1 MAKMFGAS
9 GLIGLSL
16 VVAFAAEAN
25 TFTTF
30 ETGHVR
36 PLAFSGDGT
45 RLYAVNTPDN
55 RLEIFAV
62 GGLGLTQ
69 IGSVDVGLEP
79 CAVALR
85 NDNEAWVVNHLSDS
99 VSIIDL
105 SATPPRVVRTL
116 LVGDEPR
123 DIVFAGS
130 GGNRAFITTAHRG
143 QNSIGS
149 PQLTTAGVGRADVW
163 VFDAFSLGTALGGN
177 PISVLTLFGDTP
189 RPLAA
194 SPDGS
199 TVYAGV
205 FHSGNKTTVVS
216 EGAVCDTSEA
226 NINANLV
233 QSSCTVGGQTV
244 PGGLPLP
251 HRDHTGEV
259 RPEVGLIVKHDG
271 THWRD
276 ELGRIWDNAVKFDL
290 PDYDVFTINANAN
303 PPSQS
308 AAVSGVGTILFNMAV
323 NPVTGKVYVTNGE
336 ARNEVRFEGPG
347 GGGTTVQGRLMEYRI
362 TVLDGPTVQPRH
374 LNKHIDYNVRPA
386 PAGVKDD
393 SLATPL
399 DMAISSDGLTLY
411 TVAFGSS
418 KVGIFDVA
426 ELESDTFTP
435 SDGDHIVLSGGG
447 PSGIVLDEVRER
459 LYVLTRFDN
468 SISVVDIATGSEIE
482 HRSFHNPEPSSVVTG
497 RRFLYDAH
505 FTSSN
510 GEASCSSCHIFAD
523 FDSLAWDLGN
533 PDDEKIPNPLPIKL
547 ENVAVL
553 AGEDVD
559 FDFFH
564 PMKGPMTTQ
573 TLRGMANHGA
583 MHWRGDRADVND
595 PFNEDISFRNFRGAF
610 PGLVGRASMI
620 PESDMQAFADFAL
633 QIILPPNPIRALDNS
648 RTPDQQAGLN
658 FMTGDRRSDGVFVG
672 GDTGFNCV
680 GCHTFNPSQGFF
692 GGNGEASFENETQIL
707 KIAHLRNMY
716 QKVGMFGMPQVGFF
730 NSGNNGHQGPQVRG
744 FGFLH
749 DGSTDT
755 LFRFFNATVFNEG
768 PFFNPVGFNGGD
780 NQRRQVEAMVLAFDS
795 NLAPIVG
802 QQITLS
808 NVNNVVAGPRINLLL
823 ARAAATYP
831 VPGNPGSPECDVI
844 VKGAVNGES
853 RGWFRSAPNT
863 FRSDRALEPLLTDAQ
878 LRAFAA
884 VPAQE
889 LTYTCVP
896 PGSGIR
902 AGIDR
907 DLDGFYDRDELD
919 AGSDPADFSSNPN
932 NVTPTATFT
941 STSTSTPT
949 ETGTPEDTATAT
961 STPTVT
967 DTPVAPNTFTPTAT
981 PTVTPTFTP
990 TPTQTYTPSATSSPS
1005 PTPSVTPTP
1014 TPEPVCAL
1022 QPRTGCR
1029 VSTGARLKI
1038 RLRSVSSQ
1046 QVAWSWL
1053 KGTAPVSEFGN
1064 PTATTSYAL
1073 CVYDEEALQAEHVL
1087 KLEAGAGGVC
1097 PAKACWRTVGSS
1109 TPRGYRYRDR
1119 EAHQDGVSKISLAGG
1134 KPDRDKLLFVA
1145 KGPVIPVPMP
1155 VSAAALFHQDQ
1166 TVVAQLVNSDGFC
1179 WESSFAP
1186 ADVRT
1191 NESDYYDAR
1200 K

>member
-1 MAKMFGAS
+1 MAKTLWAAR
-9 GLIGLSL
+9 LTALSL
-16 VVAFAAEAN
+16 MVAFVAEAN

-36 PLAFSGDGT
+36 PLAFSADGT

-62 GGLGLTQ
+62 AGLGLTH

-85 NDNEAWVVNHLSDS
+85 SHNEAWVVNHLSDS
-99 VSIIDL
+99 VSIVDL
-105 SATPPRVVRTL
+105 SASPPRVVRTL

-123 DIVFAGS
+123 DIVFAGT

-143 QNSIGS
+143 QNSLVS
-149 PQLTTAGVGRADVW
+149 PQLTTPGVGRADVW
-163 VFDAFSLGTALGGN
+163 VFDANNLGTTLGGF
-177 PISVLTLFGDTP
+177 PLSILTLFGDTP

-199 TVYAGV
+199 TVYAGI
-205 FHSGNKTTVVS
+205 FHSGNQTTVVS
-216 EGAVCDTSEA
+216 EGAVCNTSSA
-226 NINANLV
+226 NINANVV
-233 QSSCTVGGQTV
+233 QGPCTVGGETV

-251 HRDHTGEV
+251 HRDHTGAV
-259 RPEVGLIVKHDG
+259 RPEVGLIVKYDG
-271 THWRD
+271 AHWRD
-276 ELGRIWDNAVKFDL
+276 ELGRIWDNAVKFELHDN
-290 PDYDVFTINANAN
+290 DVFAIDADAN
-303 PPSQS
+303 PPAA
-308 AAVSGVGTILFNMAV
+308 AAVFQGVGTILFNMAV
-323 NPVTGKVYVTNGE
+323 NPVSGKVYVTNGE

-347 GGGTTVQGRLMEYRI
+347 NASTTVQGRLAEYRI
-362 TVLDGPTVQPRH
+362 TVIDGATAQARH
-374 LNKHIDYNVRPA
+374 LNKHIDYGVLPA
-386 PAGVKDD
+386 PAGVKDR

-399 DMAISSDGLTLY
+399 DMAISSDGSTLY

-426 ELESDTFTP
+426 ELESDTFVP
-435 SDGDHIVLSGGG
+435 DSADHIVVSGGG
-447 PSGIVLDEVRER
+447 PSGIVLDEGRGR

-468 SISVVDIATGSEIE
+468 AISVVDIATRSEID
-482 HRSFHNPEPSSVVTG
+482 HRGFHNPEPASVVAG
-497 RRFLYDAH
+497 RPFLYDAH

-510 GEASCSSCHIFAD
+510 GEASCSSCHIFGD

-533 PDDEKIPNPLPIKL
+533 PDDERIPNPLPIKL
-547 ENVAVL
+547 QTVAEL

-583 MHWRGDRADVND
+583 MHWRGDRADLND

-610 PGLVGRASMI
+610 PGLVGRDSMI

-648 RTPDQQAGLN
+648 LTPEQQAGRN
-658 FMTGDRRSDGVFVG
+658 FMTGDRRSDGIFVG
-672 GDTGFNCV
+672 GGTGFNCV

-716 QKVGMFGMPQVGFF
+716 QKVGMFGIPQVAFF
-730 NSGNNGHQGPQVRG
+730 NSGNKGPQGRG

-755 LFRFFNATVFNEG
+755 LFRFFNATVFNDG
-768 PFFNPVGFNGGD
+768 GTFNPVGFNGGN
-780 NQRRQVEAMVLAFDS
+780 NQRRQVEAFVLAFDS

-808 NVNNVVAGPRINLLL
+808 NENGPVAGPRIDLLL
-823 ARAAATYP
+823 TRAAATYP
-831 VPGNPGSPECDVI
+831 VPGNPGSPECEVI
-844 VKGAVNGES
+844 VKGVVSGES
-853 RGWFRSAPNT
+853 RGWTRVAPNT
-863 FRSDRALEPLLTDAQ
+863 FRSDRAAEPLLTDAQ

-896 PGSGIR
+896 PGSGSR

-907 DLDGFYDRDELD
+907 DSDGYFDRDELD
-919 AGSDPADFSSNPN
+919 AGSDPADFNSNPT
-932 NVTPTATFT
+932 NVTPTATLT
-941 STSTSTPT
+941 ATVTLTPT
-949 ETGTPEDTATAT
+949 ATVEDTATAT
-961 STPTVT
+961 ATFSPTAT
-967 DTPVAPNTFTPTAT
+967 NTPVPPNTFTPTAT
-981 PTVTPTFTP
+981 PTSTP
-990 TPTQTYTPSATSSPS
+990 TPTHTNTPSPTSSPS

-1014 TPEPVCAL
+1014 TPVPVCAPL
-1022 QPRTGCR
+1022 PRTGCR
-1029 VSTGARLKI
+1029 DSSAARLKV
-1038 RLRSVSSQ
+1038 RVRSSTSRQ
-1046 QVAWSWL
+1046 IAWRWL
-1053 KGTAPVSEFGN
+1053 KGSVPVAEFGD
-1064 PTATTSYAL
+1064 PTASTSYAL
-1073 CVYDEEALQAEHVL
+1073 CLYDEESLQAEHVL
-1087 KLEAGAGGVC
+1087 KVEAGAGGLC
-1097 PAKACWRTVGSS
+1097 PAKACWKAVGGSS
-1109 TPRGYRYRDR
+1109 LRGYRYRDG
-1119 EAHQDGVSKISLAGG
+1119 EGHQDGVGKIAMTGG
-1134 KPDRDKLLFVA
+1134 KPGRDKILFSG
-1145 KGPVIPVPMP
+1145 KGPLLPVPERAS
-1155 VSAAALFHQDQ
+1155 SAEMFHQDQ
-1166 TVVAQLVNSDGFC
+1166 NVTAQLVNSDGFC
-1179 WESSFAP
+1179 WETVFSP
-1186 ADVRT
+1186 AEVR
-1191 NESDYYDAR
+1191 NNRPDLYDAR
-1200 K
+1200 RK